1 MTMQQTGSATAVAEP
16 RKPFEITGKHV
27 LFAMI
32 GFFGAIIAVNIVF
45 VKLAVGSFPGE
56 EVEKSY
62 YQGLNYNDTLAE
74 KERQAETGWR
84 MQLVEMPRAGERA
97 FVEVKLLKRDGT
109 PVYHATLRGVL
120 SRPTTDIGRQAL
132 EFYPMRDGVYR
143 SDLANIAAGAWDL
156 SLEAMGSE
164 DETVE
169 LAATTRITVE

>member
-1 MTMQQTGSATAVAEP
+1 MTTQHTGSATSVTQP

-45 VKLAVGSFPGE
+45 VKLAVQSFPGE

-62 YQGLNYNDTLAE
+62 YQGLNYNDALAE

-84 MQLVEMPRAGERA
+84 MQLVEMPRAGEHT
-97 FVEVKLLKRDGT
+97 VLDVKLIKRDGT
-109 PVYHATLRGVL
+109 PVYNAALHGVL
-120 SRPTTDIGRQAL
+120 TRPTTEIGRQEL

-143 SDLANIAAGAWDL
+143 SDLAEIGAGAWDL
-156 SLEAMGSE
+156 SLEAMGAGE
-164 DETVE
+164 ETIE